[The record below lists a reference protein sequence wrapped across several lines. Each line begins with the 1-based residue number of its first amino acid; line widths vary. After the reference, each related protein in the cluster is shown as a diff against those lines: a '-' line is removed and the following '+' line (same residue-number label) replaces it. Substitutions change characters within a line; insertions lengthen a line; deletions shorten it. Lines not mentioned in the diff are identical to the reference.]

1 MVFQCINI
9 RQFLREVLKTAA
21 FGLGFQHLLGTW
33 RMLMHEKTC
42 LIPILVE
49 VGLLTRKITT
59 SRSRQMVV
67 SCRQANPKA
76 LSDLSSPTTIV
87 SQYNAARCSEINR
100 TETNNLHASHKSKH
114 ASNYLYR
121 YKTPFGWIVYNRA
134 KVTYIIISLR
144 VVVHVI
150 IIEQ

>member
-9 RQFLREVLKTAA
+9 RQFLREVLKTVA
-21 FGLGFQHLLGTW
+21 FGHAFQNLLGTW

-87 SQYNAARCSEINR
+87 SQYNAARCSETNR
-100 TETNNLHASHKSKH
+100 TETNNLH
-114 ASNYLYR
+114 R
-121 YKTPFGWIVYNRA
+121 I
-134 KVTYIIISLR
+134 KVNMRRIISIDTRHLLGGLLT
-144 VVVHVI
+144 
-150 IIEQ
+150 IELKLHTS